1 MTSTNI
7 YSFEQEFET
16 LNSAEKIDSE
26 KALELLSSV
35 ESILQKD
42 LHSYDV
48 NFLRTFLDV
57 TRKTEFLKSLP
68 NRQSRYRWADIT
80 FDIIRKINFNLLDLF
95 EQRVNAHPDK
105 PLFKTINGD
114 KIYNFSYRWVERRT
128 KQIASLFYSIETEPH
143 VAIFADNSLDSACC
157 DIACLMFDI
166 LDTPLNVHFN
176 ADNLSDIFKRLKINI
191 AVTDDE
197 SRLIKLLN
205 LKEKEGLNFTI
216 IYSGNEKT
224 NNKNV
229 LIELEKSIARLD
241 VNTSEQFLQRRKRLA
256 LDEPATVMF
265 TSGSTGNAKGVVYS
279 IYNLITKRFARAAAL
294 PDVGNDELLLC
305 YLPLYHTFGRYL
317 ELLAMIFWGGTYAFA
332 GNPSAETLIMLM
344 QKLNPTGL
352 ISIPLR
358 WVQIREKF
366 LARSARTKDKK
377 LLQSIIGN
385 KLRWGLSAA
394 GYLDHKVFTFFNE
407 NDVQLCSGF
416 GMTEATGGISMTP
429 PGEYVK
435 DSVGIPL
442 PGIKIKFND
451 KQELE
456 ISGVY
461 VAKYLDDV
469 EKNINKEWLQTGD
482 LFKQDENGFLFIVDR
497 VKDIYK
503 NTKGQTIAPHKIEKL
518 FESVPGIKRTFLVG
532 DGQSYNTL
540 LIVPDY
546 NEPVLKKT
554 IAKRKV
560 IEYFLPIISSA
571 NSNLASYERIID
583 FTILDRDFEEVKD
596 ELTSK
601 GTYKRKVIAGHFSAE
616 ISKLYKYKNVELK
629 IGELKILIPRWLI
642 RDLGITE
649 YDLQVQK
656 DGVFN
661 RSNQS
666 LLTLKKNYRAGRI
679 QIGDLEY
686 IINNDK
692 IDLGIFIRHPLL
704 WIGNPQLINFSQCKD
719 GWDTEI
725 ENISTQVFLIAGNK
739 PGIDIINFKIDEKL
753 KSINQTVID
762 ALFGR
767 EDASLNAVK
776 KFEIILN
783 TENFRLKYLIRRRL
797 ETLAL
802 HPEFN
807 IRSIAY
813 RILLFN
819 QPRLDYSKYLPA
831 FINSG
836 LPFLNKESIGII
848 CRSNIEKGRLEALR
862 QRLET
867 YRTKL
872 NWPVSGI
879 SVNQFKKILDLLVAF
894 AKQNKNNYGVVR
906 EELIS
911 WILHRKEPTLA
922 AYAQELFNQLAIWFE
937 STFELTPYEK
947 EIDNWENKII
957 FQEEISKDEIER
969 IKKTLYTTTF
979 LKESILLIYDE
990 DKFNLKSVTNK
1001 GIWISK
1007 IISSHNVFLYRI
1019 SINTIL
1025 DKHYDIMLLVK
1036 DDINQAAIREQIY
1049 WMIRMSGYPTG
1060 SPVLPRF
1067 GNFRTTLGSASLD
1080 YINELNVWEKIRE
1093 YSSSKGKAFSNKN
1106 ILKWKI
1112 LIVRGITGF
1121 LRAWQNSGRE
1131 IIPGYISPTNVV
1143 VPESDIKE
1151 NPRILSLSGYDKYK
1165 NLFSLIN
1172 PIVHNFFLQTI
1183 NHYPIVRGIIKIEWL
1198 FDSFMEAFEKD
1209 EAILLLKELLS
1220 LLKNSKDNYNELNL
1234 TKELERYLKHIDDE
1248 TYLNLSLLA
1257 AIERYNE
1264 WLLENQA
1271 STCEAKEQFIKK
1283 LYWIYHLERFS
1294 EIIRLEFY
1302 RKTFFNDSS
1311 EKVKESFETL
1321 FRVLSH
1327 HPNEPVT
1334 QFVELSELQGNLQT
1348 EDERTIFSKM
1358 IFPETSYPV
1367 KMELT
1372 PVGEENT
1379 KSIIIK
1385 TNIPDG
1391 HGEELIIREA
1401 LSPFEVASLYRL
1413 FILDDYPANIKAE
1426 DSFLIL
1432 FENESAENII
1442 GGICYREIDAGIA
1455 HLEGIVLASPFR
1467 GRGIGGNILE
1477 DFCNRLTVKGYK
1489 VVTTHF
1495 YLTDFFR
1502 KFKFKVD
1509 SHFGGLVRFLT

>member
-1 MTSTNI
+1 MTRTNI
-7 YSFEQEFET
+7 YSFEQEFEII
-16 LNSAEKIDSE
+16 NSAKKIDPE
-26 KALELLSSV
+26 KALEILSEAESV
-35 ESILQKD
+35 LQSNLQSGD
-42 LHSYDV
+42 I

-57 TRKTEFLKSLP
+57 TRKPEFLNSLP
-68 NRQSRYRWADIT
+68 DMQSRYRWADIT
-80 FDIIRKINFNLLDLF
+80 FNIIKKINFNFLDLF

-105 PLFKTINGD
+105 PLFKTINGE
-114 KIYNFSYRWVERRT
+114 KVFNFSYKWVEKRT
-128 KQIASLFYSIETEPH
+128 RQIASLFFSIEVEPR
-143 VAIFADNSLDSACC
+143 VVIFMDNSLDSACC
-157 DIACLMFDI
+157 DIASLMYDI
-166 LDTPLNVHFN
+166 LDAPLNVHFN
-176 ADNLSDIFKRLKINI
+176 VDTLADIFNRLKINI
-191 AVTDDE
+191 AVTDDDARL
-197 SRLIKLLN
+197 SRLLN
-205 LKEKEGLNFTI
+205 LKEKEGLSFKI
-216 IYSGNEKT
+216 IYTGNEKL
-224 NNKNV
+224 KDKREV
-229 LIELEKSIARLD
+229 LELEKSIAKLD
-241 VNTSEQFLQRRKRLA
+241 VNLTEQLLQKRKRLT
-256 LDEPATVMF
+256 LFEPATVMF

-279 IYNLITKRFARAAAL
+279 IYNLVTKRFARAAAL
-294 PDVGNDELLLC
+294 PDVGQDELLLC

-317 ELLAMIFWGGTYAFA
+317 ELMGMIFWGGTYAFA

-366 LARSARTKDKK
+366 LAKSARTKDKK
-377 LLQSIIGN
+377 LLHSIVGT

-429 PGEYVK
+429 PGAYVK

-442 PGIKIKFND
+442 PGIKTRFNE

-461 VAKYLDDV
+461 VAKYHDDL
-469 EKNINKEWLQTGD
+469 EKKINKEWLQTGD
-482 LFKQDENGFLFIVDR
+482 LFRQDENGFLFIVDR

-503 NTKGQTIAPHKIEKL
+503 NTKGQTIAPQKIEKL

-554 IAKRKV
+554 LAKKKV
-560 IEYFLPIISSA
+560 IEYFLPIISTA

-583 FTILDRDFEEVKD
+583 FTILERDFEETKG

-601 GTYKRKVIAGHFSAE
+601 GTYKRKVIAEHYATE

-629 IGELKILIPRWLI
+629 TGELKILIPRWLI

-649 YDLQVQK
+649 YDLHIQN
-656 DGVFN
+656 DEIINGVN
-661 RSNQS
+661 KT
-666 LLTLKKNYRAGRI
+666 LLAIKKNYRADRI

-686 IINNDK
+686 ITDDK
-692 IDLGIFIRHPLL
+692 IDLGLFIRHPLL
-704 WIGNPQLINFSQCKD
+704 WIGNPQLINFAQCKD

-739 PGIDIINFKIDEKL
+739 PKIDNFNFKIDEKL
-753 KSINQTVID
+753 KSINQTVME
-762 ALFGR
+762 ALFGSK
-767 EDASLNAVK
+767 EASLNAVK
-776 KFEIILN
+776 KFEVLLN

-802 HPEFN
+802 HPEFD

-813 RILLFN
+813 RILLFD

-836 LPFLNKESIGII
+836 LPFLDKKSIEII

-867 YRTKL
+867 YRIKL
-872 NWPVSGI
+872 KWPVSGI

-894 AKQNKNNYGVVR
+894 AKQNRNNYGVVR

-911 WILHRKEPTLA
+911 WILHKKEPALEG
-922 AYAQELFNQLAIWFE
+922 YAQELFNQLALWFE
-937 STFELTPYEK
+937 STFELTSFEK
-947 EIDNWENKII
+947 DQKNWDDKII
-957 FQEEISKDEIER
+957 FQEDISKDETER

-979 LKESILLIYDE
+979 LKESLLLIYDE

-1019 SINTIL
+1019 SINTTTN
-1025 DKHYDIMLLVK
+1025 KHYDIMLLVK

-1067 GNFRTTLGSASLD
+1067 GNFRTSLGSASLD
-1080 YINELNVWEKIRE
+1080 YVNELNVWEKIRE
-1093 YSSSKGKAFSNKN
+1093 YSSSKEKSISDKN
-1106 ILKWKI
+1106 ILRWKI

-1131 IIPGYISPTNVV
+1131 IIPGNISPTNVV

-1165 NLFSLIN
+1165 NLLSLID

-1183 NHYPIVRGIIKIEWL
+1183 NHYPVVRGIVKIDWL
-1198 FDSFMEAFEKD
+1198 FDSFLEAFDKD

-1220 LLKNSKDNYNELNL
+1220 LLKNSRKNYNELNL
-1234 TKELERYLKHIDDE
+1234 TKELYRYLKHIEDE

-1264 WLLENQA
+1264 WLLENQG
-1271 STCEAKEQFIKK
+1271 STGEAKEQFIKK
-1283 LYWIYHLERFS
+1283 LYWIYHLERFP

-1311 EKVKESFETL
+1311 EKVKESFEKL

-1327 HPNEPVT
+1327 HTNQPVT
-1334 QFVELSELQGNLQT
+1334 QFVELSELQDNLQT

-1372 PVGEENT
+1372 PVGEEDT
-1379 KSIIIK
+1379 KSVIIK

-1391 HGEELIIREA
+1391 QGGELVIREA

-1413 FILDDYPANIKAE
+1413 YILDDYPANIKAE
-1426 DSFLIL
+1426 DSFLIVL
-1432 FENESAENII
+1432 ENESVENII
-1442 GGICYREIDAGIA
+1442 GGICYREIDEGIA

-1495 YLTDFFR
+1495 YLTDFFK
-1502 KFKFKVD
+1502 KFQFNVD